1 MKIQDRYITKT
12 LLTFTFTVLLV
23 WVGIYGFFNFL
34 SELNQVGVE
43 NYTFLDA
50 IIYVVL
56 KMPEMVYSHA
66 ASVILLGCVLGM
78 GQLATTNQLVVM
90 RISGVS
96 ILKLTLIT
104 VRIALIF
111 VLVFISIGELL
122 APITSEEALNGRSKA
137 LGISIASQSQEGF
150 WIRDSDN
157 IISVKKNYDGKLFT
171 DVTIFEINDSN
182 KINRVIKGE
191 SVMFDGQS
199 LNFDEASIYSI
210 NETNLKGAI
219 SFEKKDSY
227 KQMVSFD
234 KDLIESL
241 KKHPE
246 DLTTWKIFKQIQFL
260 SDNKLRSG
268 LFEVEFY
275 KRLIKPVT
283 LIAMILMAMLFI
295 FGTNRDASLGK
306 KIFFGISIGLSFE
319 LISRIGGAISLGFD
333 FSPILS
339 AILPTIVVLLIGMT
353 LIIYKSVK

>member
-1 MKIQDRYITKT
+1 
-12 LLTFTFTVLLV
+12 
-23 WVGIYGFFNFL
+23 
-34 SELNQVGVE
+34 
-43 NYTFLDA
+43 
-50 IIYVVL
+50 
-56 KMPEMVYSHA
+56 
-66 ASVILLGCVLGM
+66 
-78 GQLATTNQLVVM
+78 
-90 RISGVS
+90 
-96 ILKLTLIT
+96 
-104 VRIALIF
+104 
-111 VLVFISIGELL
+111 
-122 APITSEEALNGRSKA
+122 
-137 LGISIASQSQEGF
+137 
-150 WIRDSDN
+150 
-157 IISVKKNYDGKLFT
+157 
-171 DVTIFEINDSN
+171 
-182 KINRVIKGE
+182 
-191 SVMFDGQS
+191 MFDGQS

-260 SDNKLRSG
+260 SENKLRSG